1 MILLTQFLKACISND
16 DTHHP
21 NEKKIAT
28 NNTIAPTA
36 ENRIL
41 RIFNKMNVENGLNEQ
56 RDPLSKELRLEMLTL
71 MESLEKRIELKLIKM
86 FESFKEEMV

>member
-41 RIFNKMNVENGLNEQ
+41 RRYNKNVENGLNEH
-56 RDPLSKELRLEMLTL
+56 RDPLLKELRLEMLTL